1 MTRFVQGRGLVV
13 IIILLT
19 ILVGSVNASANRFNM
34 SYLYGN
40 YDYAS
45 LVERTNGALSE
56 VSPSYFDLNENGL
69 LKLNKVDT
77 KFVEEMHKKGV
88 KVVPFLSNHWNR
100 AKGRAALKNMEE
112 LTTQIANVIAKYNL
126 DGVNVDIE
134 NLNEAD
140 RAAYTQF
147 VKLLRKKLP
156 EDKSVS
162 VAVAA
167 NPYGVDIGWQGSYDY
182 NELGKYADYLM
193 IMAYD
198 EHYESGPEGAVAS
211 IDFVEKSIKYAISQ
225 VDKEKVV
232 LGLPF
237 YGRYWQNGYSY
248 GGYGVS
254 LTRID
259 KITKTYNTKT
269 TYDEKTQ
276 AVKSVV
282 TINNWDEKPVI
293 NGRTLY
299 AGTYTFWYENEQS
312 IKAKLELV
320 NKYEI
325 KGTGSWSLG
334 QELAETW
341 EYYDETLVKVEEENL
356 GDEWA
361 VSAIEYVMEK
371 GLMQGKSTDNF
382 AARDYLTRAEFATI
396 ISRMLNLDSYTYKA
410 ITYDDISSHW
420 AKKSIQNVTA
430 AGLMRGY
437 GDETFKPNEKI
448 KREEVA
454 KVLAQLC
461 SDKEKVS
468 DIEFTDVSKDRWSYS
483 SIKMVAEKGI
493 MNGYPSGKFI
503 PQNHITRQEMA
514 VIIQRISKNQ

>member
-1 MTRFVQGRGLVV
+1 MTRFVRGRGI
-13 IIILLT
+13 IIILLLLVV
-19 ILVGSVNASANRFNM
+19 LVGSVNASANRFNM

-56 VSPSYFDLNENGL
+56 VSPSYFDLYEDGS

-77 KFVEEMHKKGV
+77 AFVSKMHAKGV
-88 KVVPFLSNHWNR
+88 KVVPFLSNHWDR
-100 AKGRAALKNMEE
+100 SKGRAALKNMDK
-112 LTTQIANVIAKYNL
+112 LATQIANAISKYNL

-140 RAAYTQF
+140 RDAYTKL
-147 VKLLRKKLP
+147 VRLLREKLP
-156 EDKSVS
+156 ADKSVS

-167 NPYGVDIGWQGSYDY
+167 NPYGLNVGWQGSYDY
-182 NELGKYADYLM
+182 KELGKYADYLM

-198 EHYESGPEGAVAS
+198 EHYESGPVGAVAS
-211 IDFVEKSIKYAISQ
+211 IDFVERSIKYAISQ

-237 YGRYWQNGYSY
+237 YGRYWQDGYSY

-259 KITKTYNTKT
+259 KIIKTYNKKT
-269 TYDEKTQ
+269 TYDEKVQ

-282 TINNWDEKPVI
+282 KINDWDTKPVI

-299 AGTYTFWYENEQS
+299 SGTYTFWYENERS

-341 EYYDETLVKVEEENL
+341 EYYDETLIKIEEPL

-361 VSAIEYVMEK
+361 IPAIEYVMEK

-382 AARDYLTRAEFATI
+382 AAKDDLTRAEFATI
-396 ISRMLNLDSYTYKA
+396 ISRMLSLDSYSYQA
-410 ITYDDISSHW
+410 SSYDDISSHW

-437 GDETFKPNEKI
+437 GDNTFKPNENI

-461 SDKEKVS
+461 GDNENVAN
-468 DIEFTDVSKDRWSYS
+468 IEFSDVSKDRWSYN
-483 SIKMVAEKGI
+483 SIKTVTQKGI

-503 PQNHITRQEMA
+503 PENQITRQEMA
-514 VIIQRISKNQ
+514 VILQRINEK